1 MSSAGCTDM
10 VRLRGLPFPASKLR
24 YLRSVRG
31 RLSLLFSVMFAT
43 VTLLGLASVWS
54 LSHSNEVATD
64 VRERWL
70 PNVRLLGDLN
80 NYTSDYRTAEANSLL
95 AADSQELASS
105 LREIQL
111 LDQAVQRAQ
120 HDYEEIAHGPEEASL
135 YRDFSETWAQ
145 YKKIAEQVTA
155 LSSAGRNAEGAAI
168 YRAKSRATYDAASD
182 LLGRLTE
189 YNVAL
194 AARAS
199 ERSASAYDHARWLMG
214 VALAF
219 AGLMLT
225 VVIAQVRRQI
235 SFPLLDLG
243 QAMHQLVA
251 NDTGVKIAIRIEWTK
266 LVRWHALSSFS
277 EPMRSN

>member
-1 MSSAGCTDM
+1 
-10 VRLRGLPFPASKLR
+10 
-24 YLRSVRG
+24 
-31 RLSLLFSVMFAT
+31 LLFSAMFAT

-105 LREIQL
+105 LQEIQL

-120 HDYEEIAHGPEEASL
+120 QEYEQIPHGPEEAAL

-182 LLGRLTE
+182 LLGPLTE

-199 ERSASAYDHARWLMG
+199 ERSASAYDHARWLMA
-214 VALAF
+214 VALAC

-235 SFPLLDLG
+235 SFPT
-243 QAMHQLVA
+243 A
-251 NDTGVKIAIRIEWTK
+251 
-266 LVRWHALSSFS
+266 
-277 EPMRSN
+277 RSGASDASACRERHRRQNRPYESNGRNW